1 MLNVIFH
8 RFSAAIST
16 FPNIETWLYAAFVL
30 LLFTII
36 ALPIGFLGNFLQV
49 DVIKVSWQTIIGII
63 SISFV
68 TPAVTEELFFRALLL
83 PHTTEQLPVPQLWL
97 WGCIGLVMF
106 IVYHPLNA
114 LSFFPQ
120 GLETFF
126 NVVFLVLAA
135 LLGIVCSLAYLQSGS
150 LWIPVVIHWLV
161 VVVWL
166 LFLGGYRKLYGWP
179 LISWRAS
186 KFDNSA
192 SETVCWLRLPCK
204 TRWRTA
210 YPASPFR

>member
-1 MLNVIFH
+1 MIDVIFH

-16 FPNIETWLYAAFVL
+16 FPNLEAWLYAAFLL

-36 ALPIGFLGNFLQV
+36 ALPIGFLWNFLQV
-49 DVIKVSWQTIIGII
+49 DVIKASWQIIIGTIA
-63 SISFV
+63 ISFV

-83 PHTTEQLPVPQLWL
+83 PQAT
-97 WGCIGLVMF
+97 GCIGLAMF

-114 LSFFPQ
+114 LSFFPR

-135 LLGIVCSLAYLQSGS
+135 LLGIVCSLAYVQSGS
-150 LWIPVVIHWLV
+150 LWTPVAIHWLV

-166 LFLGGYRKLYGWP
+166 LFLGGYTKLY
-179 LISWRAS
+179 R
-186 KFDNSA
+186 
-192 SETVCWLRLPCK
+192 
-204 TRWRTA
+204 
-210 YPASPFR
+210 